1 MLKMFLLIYI
11 LAGPTL
17 AGIPMIFALAA
28 GLSKSVMLALI
39 AAGFIVA
46 IPVSW
51 FVAKAIVEKT
61 GWGNPKSA

>member
-1 MLKMFLLIYI
+1 MLKLFLLIYI

-28 GLSKSVMLALI
+28 GLSKTIMFALI
-39 AAGFIVA
+39 AIGFIVA
-46 IPVSW
+46 IPVAW
-51 FVAKAIVEKT
+51 YVAKAIMERT

>member
-1 MLKMFLLIYI
+1 MWKLFPLIYI

-28 GLSKSVMLALI
+28 GMSKQTMLAL
-39 AAGFIVA
+39 AAIGFIVA

-51 FVAKAIVEKT
+51 YVAKAIIEKT
-61 GWGNPKSA
+61 GWGNPKNA

>member
-28 GLSKSVMLALI
+28 GLSKQVMFTLI
-39 AAGFIVA
+39 AIGFIVA

-51 FVAKAIVEKT
+51 LVAKAIIKKT
-61 GWGNPKSA
+61 DWGKPKNA